1 MPADRHIVIAA
12 IAGLLFL
19 TVLRAEDSGEIA
31 ASESEPVAVSEEVTP
46 PKSGIPSAYPEER
59 YLPVWKK
66 SPFMREAAP
75 APEQARKSFSRD
87 FFLSGYVESADET
100 IAYLKNQKT
109 GESIRLTTKGGN
121 SDFRL
126 LTLKKDR
133 DPGKVFVTIEH
144 GTEKAD
150 IGYDPAAFAQPA
162 SPGQGAPAGAPPAAA
177 NRVAHA
183 GVPGSG
189 APAQTGEPTGDQPTG
204 PYLNPAAERMRQ
216 QQLLQQQAQ
225 SSGATS
231 LNEGGTAPQGRKR
244 RILPEPLRIE

>member
-1 MPADRHIVIAA
+1 MPADRPTAIAVV
-12 IAGLLFL
+12 AGLLSL
-19 TVLRAEDSGEIA
+19 TVLRAEDPGEIA
-31 ASESEPVAVSEEVTP
+31 APESAPAVVSEEASP

-109 GESIRLTTKGGN
+109 GTSIRLTTKGGN
-121 SDFRL
+121 PDFRL
-126 LTLKKDR
+126 LDLKKDR
-133 DPGKVFVTIEH
+133 DPGKVFVTVEYRS
-144 GTEKAD
+144 EKAD

-162 SPGQGAPAGAPPAAA
+162 SPGQGAPAGAPVGAPPAAA

-183 GVPGSG
+183 GAPGPG
-189 APAQTGEPTGDQPTG
+189 APAPTGEPTANQPTG

-216 QQLLQQQAQ
+216 QQAQ
-225 SSGATS
+225 SSGTATP
-231 LNEGGTAPQGRKR
+231 NEEGATVQGRKR